1 MRRPIFYNLAHY
13 LKSMQE
19 IFNDLK
25 TVIEQGVPAVLCV
38 VTGTTG
44 STPRKAGSKMLV
56 FPDGS
61 IKGTIGGGSIEYQV
75 IQDALNTIS
84 CGTPFSKAFH
94 LEDDLKMHCGGT
106 MEVYFEAIG
115 CLPKLY
121 IFGGGHIGKALA
133 GYAVGLGFRPFV
145 FDQREGIFDE
155 WNMPGVE
162 TQNSDLL
169 QIIDSLA
176 FDNNT
181 YIAIVTHKHE
191 FDETALLACL
201 PHEYAYLGMIGSKR
215 KVAEIRKNAL
225 DNHHFIESQ
234 LDKVDMPIGIPF
246 AAETPAEIAIS
257 IVAQMIDV
265 KNTLK
270 KA

>member
-1 MRRPIFYNLAHY
+1 
-13 LKSMQE
+13 MQE

-25 TVIEQGVPAVLCV
+25 TVIEQGIPAVLCV

-56 FPDGS
+56 FQDGT
-61 IKGTIGGGSIEYQV
+61 IKGTVGGGSVEFQT
-75 IQDALNTIS
+75 IQDALGIICT
-84 CGTPFSKAFH
+84 GTPFSKRFH

-106 MEVYFEAIG
+106 MEIYFEPIG

-133 GYAVGLGFRPFV
+133 GYAIGLGFRPFV

-155 WNMPGVE
+155 WDMTGVE
-162 TQNSDLL
+162 TRNGDFQS
-169 QIIDSLA
+169 IIDSLT
-176 FDNNT
+176 FDTNT
-181 YIAIVTHKHE
+181 YIAIVTHKHD
-191 FDETALLACL
+191 FDETVLLACIQR
-201 PHEYAYLGMIGSKR
+201 EYAYIGMIGSKR

-225 DNHHFIESQ
+225 ENHNIPEEQ
-234 LDKVDMPIGIPF
+234 LNKVDMPIGIPF

-257 IVAQMIDV
+257 IVAKMIDV
-265 KNTLK
+265 KNSLK
-270 KA
+270 KS

>member
-1 MRRPIFYNLAHY
+1 
-13 LKSMQE
+13 MQE

-25 TVIEQGVPAVLCV
+25 TVIEQGIPAVLCM

-56 FPDGS
+56 FQDGT
-61 IKGTIGGGSIEYQV
+61 IKGTVGGGSVEFQT
-75 IQDALNTIS
+75 IQDALGIICT
-84 CGTPFSKAFH
+84 GTPFSKRFH

-106 MEVYFEAIG
+106 MEIYFEPIG

-133 GYAVGLGFRPFV
+133 GYATGLGFRPFV
-145 FDQREGIFDE
+145 FDQREGIFEE
-155 WNMPGVE
+155 WNLPGVE
-162 TQNSDLL
+162 TRNGDFIE
-169 QIIDSLA
+169 IIDSLA
-176 FDNNT
+176 FDSNT
-181 YIAIVTHKHE
+181 YIAVVTHKHD
-191 FDETALLACL
+191 FDETVLLACL

-225 DNHHFIESQ
+225 DNHNITEAQ
-234 LDKVDMPIGIPF
+234 LNKVDMPIGIPF

-257 IVAQMIDV
+257 IIAKMIDV

-270 KA
+270 KS

>member
-1 MRRPIFYNLAHY
+1 
-13 LKSMQE
+13 MQE
-19 IFNDLK
+19 ILTDLK
-25 TVIEQGVPAVLCV
+25 TVIEQGIPAVLCV

-56 FPDGS
+56 FRDGT
-61 IKGTIGGGSIEYQV
+61 IKGTVGGGSVEFQT
-75 IQDALNTIS
+75 IQDALGII
-84 CGTPFSKAFH
+84 CAGTPFSKRFH

-106 MEVYFEAIG
+106 MEIYFEPIG

-133 GYAVGLGFRPFV
+133 GYATGLGFRPFV

-155 WNMPGVE
+155 WDMPGVE
-162 TQNSDLL
+162 TRNGDFI

-176 FDNNT
+176 FESNT
-181 YIAIVTHKHE
+181 YIVVVTHKHD
-191 FDETALLACL
+191 FDETVLLSCIRR
-201 PHEYAYLGMIGSKR
+201 EYAYLGMIGSKR

-225 DNHHFIESQ
+225 ENHNIPEEQ
-234 LDKVDMPIGIPF
+234 LNKVDMPIGIPF

-257 IVAQMIDV
+257 IVAKMIDV
-265 KNTLK
+265 KNTLRK
-270 KA
+270 S

>member
-1 MRRPIFYNLAHY
+1 
-13 LKSMQE
+13 MQA

-25 TVIEQGVPAVLCV
+25 TVIEQGIPAVLCV

-56 FPDGS
+56 FRDGT
-61 IKGTIGGGSIEYQV
+61 IKGTVGGGSVEFQT
-75 IQDALNTIS
+75 IQDALGIICT
-84 CGTPFSKAFH
+84 GTPFSKRFH

-106 MEVYFEAIG
+106 MEIYFEPIG

-133 GYAVGLGFRPFV
+133 GYATGLGFRPFV

-155 WNMPGVE
+155 WDMTGVE
-162 TQNSDLL
+162 TRNGDFQP
-169 QIIDSLA
+169 IIDSLT
-176 FDNNT
+176 FDTNT
-181 YIAIVTHKHE
+181 YIAIVTHKHD
-191 FDETALLACL
+191 FDETVLLACL
-201 PHEYAYLGMIGSKR
+201 PHDYAYLGMIGSKR

-225 DNHHFIESQ
+225 ENHNIAEEQ
-234 LDKVDMPIGIPF
+234 LNKVDMPIGIPF

-257 IVAQMIDV
+257 IVAKMIDV
-265 KNTLK
+265 KNTLRK
-270 KA
+270 S